1 MAIWL
6 LYKLRPFNVRGPVQ
20 LAMRESWDSHIHRA
34 EELAS
39 ERGEVKELLTFYGK
53 LLGVQKQVYEYLR
66 SREGW
71 LPSGSLGQDLCIVR
85 LMLHTLLEVVET
97 SGPAALAEQAHSL
110 RLASEAEMD
119 EMLLEY
125 WSAPTDVHFFA
136 KAFLQPYA
144 RWLAEI
150 GAKPIDRNLES
161 GENRCPFCMGKP
173 QLSLL
178 KSQET
183 DSEAGGRNLFCSTCL
198 TVWPF
203 RRVVCANC
211 GEERP
216 TRLAYFHTPEYD
228 HVRVEACDTCKH
240 YIKGIDLTKF
250 GLAVPLVDE
259 VAAAPLDLWAR
270 ERGYE
275 KIELNLVGL

>member
-1 MAIWL
+1 
-6 LYKLRPFNVRGPVQ
+6 
-20 LAMRESWDSHIHRA
+20 MRKSWDSHIRRA

-39 ERGEVKELLTFYGK
+39 ERSEVKELLTFYGK
-53 LLGVQKQVYEYLR
+53 LLSVQKQVYEYLR

-71 LPSGSLGQDLCIVR
+71 LPSGALAQDLGSVR
-85 LMLHTLLEVVET
+85 LMLPRMLEVVEA
-97 SGPAALAEQAHSL
+97 SGPAALAEHAHSL
-110 RLASEAEMD
+110 RLASEAEID

-125 WSAPTDVHFFA
+125 WGAPTDVHFFA

-178 KSQET
+178 KTQEPA
-183 DSEAGGRNLFCSTCL
+183 SEVGGRNLLCSTCL

-203 RRVVCANC
+203 RRVVCASC

-216 TRLAYFHTPEYD
+216 ARLAYFHAPEYD

-240 YIKGIDLTKF
+240 YIKGIDLTRF